1 MAFTKITAAHNGR
14 KALDYIL
21 GQKGHNG
28 NNHRNEYVTGVNMVS
43 PDTVS
48 YSDQMER
55 YWNRASDMMKV
66 QVRRVT
72 QSFSEKELDPNNP
85 DDIFKAHEIGIET
98 GKKFFGDRQFIVATQ
113 TDGKSGLVHNHIF
126 GNNVD
131 LITNKGMTGPEY
143 HYQRLRDISD
153 EVIKEN
159 GVELDLGESH
169 GEVYTQTERAKR
181 ENDEYVWKD
190 DLRDRIREAMTEATN
205 EDEFIDAL
213 DDLGVGYNLR
223 GKTLTYTLNDTS
235 NYFAAFGK
243 EPDKELKS
251 RAKKLGNEFMPESIQ
266 DAFKHNLSDDTEY
279 ETEDELE
286 AKNEAPDV
294 SDEVADDVIEDA
306 AETVDEVSESTNDE
320 TESETEEETEMF
332 YAPTADNLAKMRD
345 EDFLV
350 PDKISHI
357 SKQLDE
363 LYDEESE
370 QVSIDLN
377 VNMKVES
384 DAESE
389 AKRIQEQIRQE
400 RLKKLKRSSVGEVS
414 DAYDEMR
421 KRMNSQQGEKE

>member
-28 NNHRNEYVTGVNMVS
+28 NKHRNEYVTGVNMVS
-43 PDTVS
+43 PDTVT

-55 YWNRASDMMKV
+55 YWNRASDSMKV

-181 ENDEYVWKD
+181 EKDEYVWKD

-213 DDLGVGYNLR
+213 DNLGVGYNLR

-235 NYFAAFGK
+235 NYIAAFGK

-251 RAKKLGNEFMPESIQ
+251 RAKKLGNEFIPESLQ
-266 DAFKHNLSDDTEY
+266 EAYKRNLSGETEY
-279 ETEDELE
+279 EAEDEIE
-286 AKNEAPDV
+286 AEIEAPDV
-294 SDEVADDVIEDA
+294 SEEVANEVVE
-306 AETVDEVSESTNDE
+306 EVSEPVDEVTEST
-320 TESETEEETEMF
+320 SEETENV
-332 YAPTADNLAKMRD
+332 TD
-345 EDFLV
+345 EEPVTEQAEESDDDDYV
-350 PDKISHI
+350 PDKITHI
-357 SKQLDE
+357 SKKLDE

-370 QVSIDLN
+370 KVSIDLT
-377 VNMKVES
+377 VDMQVES
-384 DAESE
+384 DTESE
-389 AKRIQEQIRQE
+389 ARRIQEQIRQE
-400 RLKKLKRSSVGEVS
+400 RLRKLRRSSVGEVA
-414 DAYDEMR
+414 DAYNDMR
-421 KRMNSQQGEKE
+421 KRMTSEYGEKE

>member
-28 NNHRNEYVTGVNMVS
+28 NKHRNEYVTGVNMVS
-43 PDTVS
+43 PDTVT

-55 YWNRASDMMKV
+55 YWNRASDSMKV

-181 ENDEYVWKD
+181 EKDEYVWKD

-213 DDLGVGYNLR
+213 DNLGVGYNLR

-235 NYFAAFGK
+235 NYIAAFGK

-251 RAKKLGNEFMPESIQ
+251 RAKKLGNEFIPESLQ
-266 DAFKHNLSDDTEY
+266 EAYKRNLSGETEY
-279 ETEDELE
+279 EAEDEIE
-286 AKNEAPDV
+286 AEIEAPDV
-294 SDEVADDVIEDA
+294 SEEVANEVVE
-306 AETVDEVSESTNDE
+306 EVSEPVDEVTEST
-320 TESETEEETEMF
+320 SEETENV
-332 YAPTADNLAKMRD
+332 TD
-345 EDFLV
+345 EEPVTEQAEESDGDDYV
-350 PDKISHI
+350 PDKITHI
-357 SKQLDE
+357 SKKLDE

-370 QVSIDLN
+370 KVSIDLT
-377 VNMKVES
+377 VDMQVES
-384 DAESE
+384 DTESE
-389 AKRIQEQIRQE
+389 ARRIQEQIRQE
-400 RLKKLKRSSVGEVS
+400 RLRKLRRSSVGEVA
-414 DAYDEMR
+414 DAYNDMR
-421 KRMNSQQGEKE
+421 KRMTSEYGEKE

>member
-28 NNHRNEYVTGVNMVS
+28 NKHRNEYVTGVNMVS
-43 PDTVS
+43 PDTVT

-55 YWNRASDMMKV
+55 YWNRASDSMKV

-181 ENDEYVWKD
+181 EKDEYVWKD

-213 DDLGVGYNLR
+213 DNLGVGYNLR

-235 NYFAAFGK
+235 NYIAAFGK

-251 RAKKLGNEFMPESIQ
+251 RAKKLGNEFIPESLQ
-266 DAFKHNLSDDTEY
+266 EAYKRNLSGETEY
-279 ETEDELE
+279 EAEDEIE
-286 AKNEAPDV
+286 AEIEAPDV
-294 SDEVADDVIEDA
+294 SEEVANEVVE
-306 AETVDEVSESTNDE
+306 EVSEPVDEVTEST
-320 TESETEEETEMF
+320 SEETENV
-332 YAPTADNLAKMRD
+332 TD
-345 EDFLV
+345 EEPVTEQAEESDGDDYV
-350 PDKISHI
+350 PDKITHI
-357 SKQLDE
+357 SKKLDE

-370 QVSIDLN
+370 KVSIDLT
-377 VNMKVES
+377 VDMQVES
-384 DAESE
+384 DTESE
-389 AKRIQEQIRQE
+389 ARRIQEQIRQE
-400 RLKKLKRSSVGEVS
+400 RLRKLRRSSVGEVA
-414 DAYDEMR
+414 DAYNDMR
-421 KRMNSQQGEKE
+421 KRMTSEYGERE

>member
-28 NNHRNEYVTGVNMVS
+28 NKHRNEYVTGVNMVS
-43 PDTVS
+43 PDTVT

-55 YWNRASDMMKV
+55 YWNRASDSMKV

-181 ENDEYVWKD
+181 EKDEYVWTD

-213 DDLGVGYNLR
+213 DNLGVGYNLR

-235 NYFAAFGK
+235 NYIAAFGK

-251 RAKKLGNEFMPESIQ
+251 RAKKLGNEFIPESLQ
-266 DAFKHNLSDDTEY
+266 EAYKRNLSGETEY
-279 ETEDELE
+279 EAEDEIE
-286 AKNEAPDV
+286 AEIEAPDV
-294 SDEVADDVIEDA
+294 SEEVANEVVE
-306 AETVDEVSESTNDE
+306 EVSEPVDEVTEST
-320 TESETEEETEMF
+320 SEETENV
-332 YAPTADNLAKMRD
+332 TD
-345 EDFLV
+345 EEPVTEQAEESDDDDYV
-350 PDKISHI
+350 PDKITHI
-357 SKQLDE
+357 SKKLDE

-370 QVSIDLN
+370 KVSIDLT
-377 VNMKVES
+377 VDMQVES
-384 DAESE
+384 DTESE
-389 AKRIQEQIRQE
+389 ARRIQEQIRQE
-400 RLKKLKRSSVGEVS
+400 RLRKLRRSSVGEVA
-414 DAYDEMR
+414 DAYNDMR
-421 KRMNSQQGEKE
+421 KRMTSEYGEKE